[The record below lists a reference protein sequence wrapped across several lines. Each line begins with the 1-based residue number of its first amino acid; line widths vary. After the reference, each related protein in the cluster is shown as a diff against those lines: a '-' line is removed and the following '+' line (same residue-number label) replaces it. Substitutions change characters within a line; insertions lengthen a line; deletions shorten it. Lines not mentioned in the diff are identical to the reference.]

1 MLASIP
7 SPSLNVFHI
16 GPLAIHIYG
25 IIMGIA
31 VATAFVVLAY
41 RYEKLGGD
49 RKVAESAGFWCIVI
63 GFIGA
68 RAAYVLPRLGNYS
81 DNWLGVFK
89 IWEGGIALFGGLTL
103 GLLTGIFVV
112 RHRGGDFWKFADAA
126 AVALPAAQ
134 AIGRWGNYFN
144 QELFGTPTSLPWGL
158 EIDPDNRPAA
168 YLDAETFH
176 PTFLYEML
184 WNIGIIV
191 LLLWL
196 ERHRKLRRGMLL
208 GLYAV
213 LYAVG
218 RFLLEL
224 IRTDSPSRYFG
235 LSRNGWYSLVVILAG
250 SGLLIWLQRRK
261 PAPEEEEEE
270 ETAAEVVDG
279 EAGEE
284 SGEFPRAEGGA
295 AG

>member
-1 MLASIP
+1 
-7 SPSLNVFHI
+7 
-16 GPLAIHIYG
+16 
-25 IIMGIA
+25 
-31 VATAFVVLAY
+31 
-41 RYEKLGGD
+41 
-49 RKVAESAGFWCIVI
+49 
-63 GFIGA
+63 
-68 RAAYVLPRLGNYS
+68 
-81 DNWLGVFK
+81 
-89 IWEGGIALFGGLTL
+89 
-103 GLLTGIFVV
+103 
-112 RHRGGDFWKFADAA
+112 
-126 AVALPAAQ
+126 
-134 AIGRWGNYFN
+134 
-144 QELFGTPTSLPWGL
+144 
-158 EIDPDNRPAA
+158 
-168 YLDAETFH
+168 
-176 PTFLYEML
+176 ML

>member
-7 SPSLNVFHI
+7 SPSFNVFHI

-31 VATAFVVLAY
+31 VATAFMVVTS

-68 RAAYVLPRLGNYS
+68 RLAFVLPRLGDS
-81 DNWLGVFK
+81 HDSWLWMFK
-89 IWEGGIALFGGLTL
+89 IWEGGIALFGGLTF
-103 GLLTGIFVV
+103 GLAAAIFVM
-112 RHRGGDFWKFADAA
+112 RRRGGDFWKYADAA
-126 AVALPAAQ
+126 AIALPTAQ

-158 EIDPDNRPAA
+158 QIDPENRPAK

-196 ERHRKLRRGMLL
+196 ERHRKLRRGVLF

-224 IRTDSPSRYFG
+224 IRTDSPSRYLG
-235 LSRNGWYSLVVILAG
+235 LSRNGWYSLLVVLVG
-250 SGLLIWLQRRK
+250 TGLLVWIQRRK
-261 PAPEEEEEE
+261 PAPAED
-270 ETAAEVVDG
+270 AAEKDATADATDG
-279 EAGEE
+279 EA
-284 SGEFPRAEGGA
+284 AEA
-295 AG
+295 AGGPADET